1 MQMKLVERDQNL
13 IVITN
18 AAGTEERYDV
28 LANFPFSSDTKRMG
42 IILRHQAT
50 KRIVFYLKGAEVV
63 MLSKVRPSQRATVD
77 EACENLAIE
86 GLRTLV
92 ISQKM
97 LTQDQYDKWNRK
109 YSSAKASLANR
120 DEQVADAICEL
131 ENEMELLGITG
142 VEGKFN

>member
-1 MQMKLVERDQNL
+1 
-13 IVITN
+13 
-18 AAGTEERYDV
+18 
-28 LANFPFSSDTKRMG
+28 
-42 IILRHQAT
+42 
-50 KRIVFYLKGAEVV
+50 

-97 LTQDQYDKWNRK
+97 LTQEYYEKWNRK
-109 YSSAKASLANR
+109 YNQAKASLANR
-120 DEQVADAICEL
+120 DELVAEAISEL

-142 VEGKFN
+142 VEGK

>member
-1 MQMKLVERDQNL
+1 
-13 IVITN
+13 
-18 AAGTEERYDV
+18 
-28 LANFPFSSDTKRMG
+28 
-42 IILRHQAT
+42 
-50 KRIVFYLKGAEVV
+50 

-142 VEGKFN
+142 VEGKLYRPLTRFLCRQTAK

>member
-1 MQMKLVERDQNL
+1 
-13 IVITN
+13 
-18 AAGTEERYDV
+18 
-28 LANFPFSSDTKRMG
+28 
-42 IILRHQAT
+42 
-50 KRIVFYLKGAEVV
+50 

-97 LTQDQYDKWNRK
+97 LTQEQYDKWNRK
-109 YSSAKASLANR
+109 YNTAKASLGNR
-120 DEQVADAICEL
+120 EELVAEAISEL

-142 VEGKFN
+142 VEGRLVYTLLHLCR

>member
-42 IILRHQAT
+42 IVLRHQTT
-50 KRIVFYLKGAEVV
+50 KRIIFYLKGAEVV

-92 ISQKM
+92 IS
-97 LTQDQYDKWNRK
+97 
-109 YSSAKASLANR
+109 
-120 DEQVADAICEL
+120 
-131 ENEMELLGITG
+131 
-142 VEGKFN
+142 

>member
-1 MQMKLVERDQNL
+1 
-13 IVITN
+13 
-18 AAGTEERYDV
+18 
-28 LANFPFSSDTKRMG
+28 
-42 IILRHQAT
+42 
-50 KRIVFYLKGAEVV
+50 

-97 LTQDQYDKWNRK
+97 LTQEQYDKWNRK
-109 YSSAKASLANR
+109 YASAKSSLGNR
-120 DEQVADAICEL
+120 EEQVAEAISEL

-142 VEGKFN
+142 VEGKLTLCI

>member
-1 MQMKLVERDQNL
+1 
-13 IVITN
+13 
-18 AAGTEERYDV
+18 
-28 LANFPFSSDTKRMG
+28 
-42 IILRHQAT
+42 
-50 KRIVFYLKGAEVV
+50 

-97 LTQDQYDKWNRK
+97 LSQEQFDKWNRK
-109 YSSAKASLANR
+109 YVSAKASLGNR
-120 DEQVADAICEL
+120 EELVAGAISEL

-142 VEGKFN
+142 VEGKPTFLAYNISVDKLQNEVALTIEGLRSAGI